1 MIPDPGTEAM
11 TRDAAKGAQ
20 ATPDVQGARPPR
32 ARGGPRPGNRRS
44 LLNAVSATALVG
56 GALVAWEL
64 LVHARDVPIYLLPA
78 PTDIARELWKG
89 GSRYL
94 GAAGVTLGEAVA
106 GLLLGVAIGTL
117 VATLITFWSGLE
129 RGVLIL
135 AILIKATPIVAIIP
149 MLIIWFG
156 FGMGPKVIVTGL
168 MTFFPVLVN
177 VHAGLSAID
186 DATLALFHSLNAS
199 RWEILRHARWPA
211 ALPYLFAALRV
222 VGPLSLVGA
231 VVAEWAGA
239 SSGLGRTMWLAYTNL
254 DMPALFAAVVCSA
267 LMGVGLYGLMVAL
280 ETRIVFWR

>member
-1 MIPDPGTEAM
+1 MTTDPVTEVRSGEA
-11 TRDAAKGAQ
+11 TKGAQ
-20 ATPDVQGARPPR
+20 ATPNIRETSPAR
-32 ARGGPRPGNRRS
+32 ARSGPRPGDRRR
-44 LLNAVSATALVG
+44 LLNAASATVLVG
-56 GALVAWEL
+56 GALTLWEI
-64 LVHARDVPIYLLPA
+64 LVRARDVPIYLLPA
-78 PTDIARELWKG
+78 PTDIARELWESG
-89 GSRYL
+89 FRYL
-94 GAAGVTLGEAVA
+94 GAAGVTLGEALA

-117 VATLITFWSGLE
+117 VATIITFWSGLE

-156 FGMGPKVIVTGL
+156 FGMGPKIIVTGL

-177 VHAGLSAID
+177 VHAGLDAID

-199 RWEILRHARWPA
+199 RWEIFLHARWPA

-267 LMGVGLYGLMVAL
+267 LMGVSLYGLMIAL
-280 ETRIVFWR
+280 ETRIVFWK